1 MTPGVQKLANEAHE
15 EMHRNCDPGTTEDLS
30 SWDHS
35 RNTRGHQ
42 HSHSIP
48 GSVAS
53 VAWMVIIGD
62 GFHNFADGIAVGQY
76 IRESLHFVTSYSRPI
91 SHTSWKIAKSV
102 KNCGVVAHRWI
113 Q

>member
-1 MTPGVQKLANEAHE
+1 MTTKILPFITSTVALGVQKLAHEAHE
-15 EMHRNCDPGTTEDLS
+15 EMHRNCDPDTSEDLS

-42 HSHSIP
+42 HSHAVP

-62 GFHNFADGIAVGQY
+62 GFHNFADGIAIGQ
-76 IRESLHFVTSYSRPI
+76 
-91 SHTSWKIAKSV
+91 
-102 KNCGVVAHRWI
+102 
-113 Q
+113 